1 MNPIVEKVYQIGIIP
16 VIAFNSVDEAL
27 PLCKALA
34 DGGLPAAEVTFRTA
48 CAEECIRKIHEE
60 MPEMLL
66 GAGTVLTTEQAD
78 RAMAAGASFIV
89 APGFDPEVCKHVIDK
104 GGIMMPGTCSA
115 GEMQQ
120 AMNMGCEAL
129 KFFPA
134 EANGG
139 VGMLK
144 NIGAALKS
152 ARWMCT
158 GGVNAKNVNDYLGYD
173 QIFAVGGTWMCKSD
187 VIKAGDWAK
196 ITAQSKEAVDT
207 MLGLKLLHVGIN
219 TGNEEEAM
227 KVANLIGAML
237 NMKVAPGFDPEVCK
251 HVIDKGGIMMPGTAS
266 AGEMQQAMNMGC
278 EALKFFPAEANGG
291 VGMLKNIGAALK
303 GARWM
308 CTGGVNAKNVNDYLG
323 YDQIFAVGGTWM
335 CKSDVIKAGDWAK
348 ITAQSK
354 EAVDTMLGLH
364 LIHVGINTGNEEEA
378 AKIAGLISTMLN
390 MKVTPGNSSIF
401 VGNKEFEI
409 MKKPGRGT
417 NGHIAI
423 GCNNVDRAI
432 YHLSQRGVKFDLD
445 SKNVKNGKTVACY
458 MEGEIAGF
466 AFHLVQ
472 A

>member
-34 DGGLPAAEVTFRTA
+34 EGGLPAAEVTFRTA
-48 CAEECIRKIHEE
+48 CAEECIRKIHDE

-104 GGIMMPGTCSA
+104 GGIMMPGTASA

-120 AMNMGCEAL
+120 AMNLGCEAL

-139 VGMLK
+139 V
-144 NIGAALKS
+144 N
-152 ARWMCT
+152 
-158 GGVNAKNVNDYLGYD
+158 
-173 QIFAVGGTWMCKSD
+173 
-187 VIKAGDWAK
+187 
-196 ITAQSKEAVDT
+196 
-207 MLGLKLLHVGIN
+207 
-219 TGNEEEAM
+219 
-227 KVANLIGAML
+227 
-237 NMKVAPGFDPEVCK
+237 
-251 HVIDKGGIMMPGTAS
+251 
-266 AGEMQQAMNMGC
+266 
-278 EALKFFPAEANGG
+278 
-291 VGMLKNIGAALK
+291 MLKNIGAALK

-354 EAVDTMLGLH
+354 EAVDTMLGLK
-364 LIHVGINTGNEEEA
+364 LMHVGINTGNEEEA
-378 AKIAGLISTMLN
+378 
-390 MKVTPGNSSIF
+390 MKVANLI
-401 VGNKEFEI
+401 
-409 MKKPGRGT
+409 GRSAEHEGRSRQLQHLRRQQ
-417 NGHIAI
+417 GVRDHEEARPRHQWPHRHRLQQR
-423 GCNNVDRAI
+423 GPR
-432 YHLSQRGVKFDLD
+432 HLSPDPARREVRPGLQERQERQDRRLLLRRRDRRLRLPPRSGLSISFCHAPPHRSSLRRADIRTNK
-445 SKNVKNGKTVACY
+445 K
-458 MEGEIAGF
+458 GEYHNESRYFWRTDGPSA
-466 AFHLVQ
+466 AVQ
-472 A
+472 L

>member
-1 MNPIVEKVYQIGIIP
+1 MKPRSMEEKISYLLFLMGFAGLLCTAALCIFVFHK
-16 VIAFNSVDEAL
+16 AFRAQAWTALEREADL
-27 PLCKALA
+27 
-34 DGGLPAAEVTFRTA
+34 V
-48 CAEECIRKIHEE
+48 
-60 MPEMLL
+60 
-66 GAGTVLTTEQAD
+66 
-78 RAMAAGASFIV
+78 AAGCTQVDDPSQLKAYVDGSLRITLIASDGSVLFES
-89 APGFDPEVCKHVIDK
+89 ATDQPMENHLRRPEI
-104 GGIMMPGTCSA
+104 
-115 GEMQQ
+115 QQ
-120 AMNMGCEAL
+120 AMNL
-129 KFFPA
+129 
-134 EANGG
+134 
-139 VGMLK
+139 
-144 NIGAALKS
+144 
-152 ARWMCT
+152 
-158 GGVNAKNVNDYLGYD
+158 
-173 QIFAVGGTWMCKSD
+173 
-187 VIKAGDWAK
+187 
-196 ITAQSKEAVDT
+196 
-207 MLGLKLLHVGIN
+207 
-219 TGNEEEAM
+219 
-227 KVANLIGAML
+227 
-237 NMKVAPGFDPEVCK
+237 
-251 HVIDKGGIMMPGTAS
+251 
-266 AGEMQQAMNMGC
+266 GC

-378 AKIAGLISTMLN
+378 AKVAGLISTMLN
-390 MKVTPGNSSIF
+390 MKVAPGNSSIF

>member
-34 DGGLPAAEVTFRTA
+34 EGGLPAAEVTFRTA

-66 GAGTVLTTEQAD
+66 GAGTVLTCEQAD
-78 RAMAAGASFIV
+78 RAMAAGASFI
-89 APGFDPEVCKHVIDK
+89 
-104 GGIMMPGTCSA
+104 
-115 GEMQQ
+115 
-120 AMNMGCEAL
+120 
-129 KFFPA
+129 
-134 EANGG
+134 
-139 VGMLK
+139 
-144 NIGAALKS
+144 
-152 ARWMCT
+152 
-158 GGVNAKNVNDYLGYD
+158 
-173 QIFAVGGTWMCKSD
+173 
-187 VIKAGDWAK
+187 
-196 ITAQSKEAVDT
+196 
-207 MLGLKLLHVGIN
+207 
-219 TGNEEEAM
+219 
-227 KVANLIGAML
+227 
-237 NMKVAPGFDPEVCK
+237 VAPGFDPEVCK

-378 AKIAGLISTMLN
+378 AKIAGLIYTMLN

>member
-48 CAEECIRKIHEE
+48 CAEDCIRKIHEE

-152 ARWMCT
+152 ARWMC
-158 GGVNAKNVNDYLGYD
+158 
-173 QIFAVGGTWMCKSD
+173 KSD
-187 VIKAGDWAK
+187 VIKAHDWAK

-207 MLGLKLLHVGIN
+207 MLGLKLMHIGIN
-219 TGNEEEAM
+219 TENEEEAM
-227 KVANLIGAML
+227 KMANLIGSLL
-237 NMKVAPGFDPEVCK
+237 NMKVA
-251 HVIDKGGIMMPGTAS
+251 
-266 AGEMQQAMNMGC
+266 
-278 EALKFFPAEANGG
+278 
-291 VGMLKNIGAALK
+291 
-303 GARWM
+303 
-308 CTGGVNAKNVNDYLG
+308 
-323 YDQIFAVGGTWM
+323 
-335 CKSDVIKAGDWAK
+335 
-348 ITAQSK
+348 
-354 EAVDTMLGLH
+354 
-364 LIHVGINTGNEEEA
+364 
-378 AKIAGLISTMLN
+378 
-390 MKVTPGNSSIF
+390 PGNSSIF

-445 SKNVKNGKTVACY
+445 SKNVKNGKTIACY
-458 MEGEIAGF
+458 FADEIGGF